1 MKRLIHW
8 IFRARKKQCRH
19 CCLICEYWD
28 ICIKDE
34 GE

>member
-19 CCLICEYWD
+19 CCLTCEYWD